1 MPARIA
7 IILSFML
14 SWVNR
19 TNLGITLVWFIAN
32 PVNAMDLSEAYRHAL
47 QHDARF
53 WPDRFFV
60 PVA

>member
-1 MPARIA
+1 
-7 IILSFML
+7 ML

-32 PVNAMDLSEAYRHAL
+32 PVNAMDLSEAYRRAL